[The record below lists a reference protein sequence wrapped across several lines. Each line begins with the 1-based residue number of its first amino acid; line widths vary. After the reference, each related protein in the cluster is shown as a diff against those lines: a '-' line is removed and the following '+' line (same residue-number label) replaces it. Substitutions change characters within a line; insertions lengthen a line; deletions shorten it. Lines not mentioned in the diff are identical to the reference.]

1 MEYFPLLELSEDLQA
16 MVVERVARNSFQD
29 LYRLR
34 ASSRSMKALAEMRRV
49 YHYFDV
55 LSFPWGLI
63 MPSQLLKTCYAENN
77 PSTIYVKGVQFFYS
91 YDEQD
96 YGLSLLKRA
105 ADAGYERAVYTH
117 AMTQAIFYGDAQ
129 YFRRIPRATVDRVG
143 KLVRDAKWGW
153 GLWHTDEFRQIKA
166 MFTSTY
172 VPSFY
177 LCQCANV
184 VDRQCL
190 CLWHIDVTKD
200 DNMCERCFWI
210 KEISLFFRDFEPI
223 SLFRDTSKC

>member
-1 MEYFPLLELSEDLQA
+1 MEYFPLLELPEDLQA

-29 LYRLR
+29 LYILG
-34 ASSRSMKALAEMRRV
+34 ASSRSMKALAEMR
-49 YHYFDV
+49 
-55 LSFPWGLI
+55 G
-63 MPSQLLKTCYAENN
+63 
-77 PSTIYVKGVQFFYS
+77 GVQFFYS

-96 YGLSLLKRA
+96 YGLSLLKRT

-117 AMTQAIFYGDAQ
+117 AMTEAIFYGDTQ

-190 CLWHIDVTKD
+190 CLWHIDVTKG

-223 SLFRDTSKC
+223 SLFRDTSKW

>member
-1 MEYFPLLELSEDLQA
+1 MEYFPLLELPEDLQA

-34 ASSRSMKALAEMRRV
+34 ASSRSMKALAEMRR
-49 YHYFDV
+49 
-55 LSFPWGLI
+55 
-63 MPSQLLKTCYAENN
+63 
-77 PSTIYVKGVQFFYS
+77 GVQFFYS

-117 AMTQAIFYGDAQ
+117 AMTEAIFYGDGQ

-223 SLFRDTSKC
+223 SLFRDTSKW

>member
-1 MEYFPLLELSEDLQA
+1 IEYFPLLELPEDLQA

-34 ASSRSMKALAEMRRV
+34 ASSRSMKALAEMRR
-49 YHYFDV
+49 
-55 LSFPWGLI
+55 
-63 MPSQLLKTCYAENN
+63 
-77 PSTIYVKGVQFFYS
+77 GVQFFYS
-91 YDEQD
+91 YDEQH
-96 YGLSLLKRA
+96 YGLSLIKRA

-166 MFTSTY
+166 TFTSTY

-223 SLFRDTSKC
+223 SLFRDTSKW

>member
-1 MEYFPLLELSEDLQA
+1 MEYFPLLELPEDLQA

-34 ASSRSMKALAEMRRV
+34 ASSRSMKALAEMRR
-49 YHYFDV
+49 
-55 LSFPWGLI
+55 
-63 MPSQLLKTCYAENN
+63 
-77 PSTIYVKGVQFFYS
+77 GVQFFYS

-105 ADAGYERAVYTH
+105 VDAGYERAVYTH
-117 AMTQAIFYGDAQ
+117 AMTEAIFYGDAQ
-129 YFRRIPRATVDRVG
+129 YFWRIPRATVDRVG

-223 SLFRDTSKC
+223 SLFRDTSKW

>member
-1 MEYFPLLELSEDLQA
+1 MEYFPLLELPEDLQA

-34 ASSRSMKALAEMRRV
+34 ASSRSMKALAEMRR
-49 YHYFDV
+49 
-55 LSFPWGLI
+55 
-63 MPSQLLKTCYAENN
+63 
-77 PSTIYVKGVQFFYS
+77 GVQFFYS

-223 SLFRDTSKC
+223 SLFRDTSKW

>member
-1 MEYFPLLELSEDLQA
+1 MEYFPLLELPEDLQA

-34 ASSRSMKALAEMRRV
+34 ASSRSMKALAEMRR
-49 YHYFDV
+49 
-55 LSFPWGLI
+55 
-63 MPSQLLKTCYAENN
+63 
-77 PSTIYVKGVQFFYS
+77 GVQFFYS

-105 ADAGYERAVYTH
+105 AYAGYERAVYTH

-177 LCQCANV
+177 ICQCANV

-223 SLFRDTSKC
+223 SLFRDTSKW

>member
-1 MEYFPLLELSEDLQA
+1 MEYFPLLELLEDLQA

-34 ASSRSMKALAEMRRV
+34 ASSRSMKALAEMRR
-49 YHYFDV
+49 
-55 LSFPWGLI
+55 
-63 MPSQLLKTCYAENN
+63 
-77 PSTIYVKGVQFFYS
+77 GVQFFYS

-96 YGLSLLKRA
+96 YGLSLIKRA

-117 AMTQAIFYGDAQ
+117 AMTQAIFYGYAQ

-153 GLWHTDEFRQIKA
+153 GLWHTDEFHQIKA

-177 LCQCANV
+177 LFQCANV

-223 SLFRDTSKC
+223 SLFRDTSNW

>member
-1 MEYFPLLELSEDLQA
+1 MEYFPLLELSEELQA

-29 LYRLR
+29 LYSLK
-34 ASSRSMKALAEMRRV
+34 ASSRSMKTLAKLRRV
-49 YHYFDV
+49 YHSFDV

-63 MPSQLLKTCYAENN
+63 MSSQLLKTCYAESN
-77 PSTIYVKGVQFFYS
+77 PSTIYIKGVQFFYS

-96 YGLSLLKRA
+96 YGLSLMKRA

-117 AMTQAIFYGDAQ
+117 AMTQAIFYGDSQ
-129 YFRRIPRATVDRVG
+129 YFLRIPRATVDRIG
-143 KLVRDAKWGW
+143 KLARSVKWGW

-166 MFTSTY
+166 LFTSKY
-172 VPSFY
+172 VLSFY
-177 LCQCANV
+177 RCQCANV

-190 CLWHIDVTKD
+190 CMWHIDATKD

-210 KEISLFFRDFEPI
+210 KEISLFLRDFEPI
-223 SLFRDTSKC
+223 SLFRDTSKW

>member
-1 MEYFPLLELSEDLQA
+1 MEYFPLLELPEDLQA

-34 ASSRSMKALAEMRRV
+34 ASSRSMKALAEMRR
-49 YHYFDV
+49 
-55 LSFPWGLI
+55 
-63 MPSQLLKTCYAENN
+63 
-77 PSTIYVKGVQFFYS
+77 GVQFFYS

-96 YGLSLLKRA
+96 YGLSLIKRA

-223 SLFRDTSKC
+223 SLFRDTSKW

>member
-1 MEYFPLLELSEDLQA
+1 MEYFPLLELPEDLQA
-16 MVVERVARNSFQD
+16 MVVELVARNSFQD

-34 ASSRSMKALAEMRRV
+34 ASSRSMKALAEMRR
-49 YHYFDV
+49 
-55 LSFPWGLI
+55 
-63 MPSQLLKTCYAENN
+63 
-77 PSTIYVKGVQFFYS
+77 GVQFFYS

-117 AMTQAIFYGDAQ
+117 AMTEAIFYGDAQ

-190 CLWHIDVTKD
+190 CPWHIDVTKD

-223 SLFRDTSKC
+223 SLFRDTSKW

>member
-1 MEYFPLLELSEDLQA
+1 MEYFPLLELPEDLQA

-34 ASSRSMKALAEMRRV
+34 ASSRSMKALAEMRR
-49 YHYFDV
+49 
-55 LSFPWGLI
+55 
-63 MPSQLLKTCYAENN
+63 
-77 PSTIYVKGVQFFYS
+77 GVQFFYS

-96 YGLSLLKRA
+96 YGLSLIKRA

-223 SLFRDTSKC
+223 SLFKDTSKW

>member
-1 MEYFPLLELSEDLQA
+1 MEYFPLLELPEDLQA

-34 ASSRSMKALAEMRRV
+34 ASSRSMKALAEMRR
-49 YHYFDV
+49 
-55 LSFPWGLI
+55 
-63 MPSQLLKTCYAENN
+63 
-77 PSTIYVKGVQFFYS
+77 GVQFFYS

-143 KLVRDAKWGW
+143 KLVRDAKWEW

-172 VPSFY
+172 VLSFY

-223 SLFRDTSKC
+223 SLFRDTSKW

>member
-34 ASSRSMKALAEMRRV
+34 ASSRSMKALAEMRR
-49 YHYFDV
+49 
-55 LSFPWGLI
+55 GI
-63 MPSQLLKTCYAENN
+63 
-77 PSTIYVKGVQFFYS
+77 QFFYS

-105 ADAGYERAVYTH
+105 ADAGYKRAVYTH

-129 YFRRIPRATVDRVG
+129 YFRRIPRVTVDRVG

-223 SLFRDTSKC
+223 SLFRDTSKW

>member
-1 MEYFPLLELSEDLQA
+1 MEYFPLLELPEDLQA

-29 LYRLR
+29 LYRLG
-34 ASSRSMKALAEMRRV
+34 ASSGSMKALAR
-49 YHYFDV
+49 D
-55 LSFPWGLI
+55 
-63 MPSQLLKTCYAENN
+63 A
-77 PSTIYVKGVQFFYS
+77 TIYVKGVQFFYS

-96 YGLSLLKRA
+96 YGLSLIKRA

-223 SLFRDTSKC
+223 SLFRDTSNW

>member
-1 MEYFPLLELSEDLQA
+1 MEYFPLLELPEDLQA

-34 ASSRSMKALAEMRRV
+34 ASSRSMKALAEMRR
-49 YHYFDV
+49 
-55 LSFPWGLI
+55 
-63 MPSQLLKTCYAENN
+63 
-77 PSTIYVKGVQFFYS
+77 GVQFFYS

-96 YGLSLLKRA
+96 YGLSLIKRA

-153 GLWHTDEFRQIKA
+153 GLWHTDEFRQIMA

-223 SLFRDTSKC
+223 SLFRDTSKW

>member
-1 MEYFPLLELSEDLQA
+1 MEYFPLLELPEDLQA

-34 ASSRSMKALAEMRRV
+34 ASSRSMKALAEMRR
-49 YHYFDV
+49 
-55 LSFPWGLI
+55 
-63 MPSQLLKTCYAENN
+63 
-77 PSTIYVKGVQFFYS
+77 GVQFFYS

-96 YGLSLLKRA
+96 YGLSLIKRA

-153 GLWHTDEFRQIKA
+153 SLWHTDEFRQIKA

-223 SLFRDTSKC
+223 SLFRDTSNW

>member
-1 MEYFPLLELSEDLQA
+1 MEYFPLLELPEDLQA

-34 ASSRSMKALAEMRRV
+34 ASSRSMKALAEMRR
-49 YHYFDV
+49 
-55 LSFPWGLI
+55 
-63 MPSQLLKTCYAENN
+63 
-77 PSTIYVKGVQFFYS
+77 GVQFFYS

-117 AMTQAIFYGDAQ
+117 AMTEAIFYGDAQ
-129 YFRRIPRATVDRVG
+129 YFWRIPRATVDRVG

-153 GLWHTDEFRQIKA
+153 GLWHTDEYRQIKA

-210 KEISLFFRDFEPI
+210 KEISLFFRDQTP
-223 SLFRDTSKC
+223 

>member
-1 MEYFPLLELSEDLQA
+1 MEYFPLLELPEDLQA

-34 ASSRSMKALAEMRRV
+34 ASSRSMKALAEMRR
-49 YHYFDV
+49 
-55 LSFPWGLI
+55 
-63 MPSQLLKTCYAENN
+63 
-77 PSTIYVKGVQFFYS
+77 GVQFFYS

-96 YGLSLLKRA
+96 YGLSLIKRA

-210 KEISLFFRDFEPI
+210 KEISLFYRDFEPI
-223 SLFRDTSKC
+223 SLFKDTSKW

>member
-1 MEYFPLLELSEDLQA
+1 MEYFPLLELPEDLQT

-34 ASSRSMKALAEMRRV
+34 ASSRSMKALAEMRR
-49 YHYFDV
+49 
-55 LSFPWGLI
+55 
-63 MPSQLLKTCYAENN
+63 
-77 PSTIYVKGVQFFYS
+77 GVQFFYS

-105 ADAGYERAVYTH
+105 ADAGYERAGYTH

-129 YFRRIPRATVDRVG
+129 YFWRIPRATVDRVG

-153 GLWHTDEFRQIKA
+153 GLWHTDAFRQIKA

-177 LCQCANV
+177 LCQCENV

-223 SLFRDTSKC
+223 SLFRDTSKW

>member
-1 MEYFPLLELSEDLQA
+1 MEYFPLLELPEDLQA

-34 ASSRSMKALAEMRRV
+34 ASSRSMKALAEMRR
-49 YHYFDV
+49 
-55 LSFPWGLI
+55 
-63 MPSQLLKTCYAENN
+63 
-77 PSTIYVKGVQFFYS
+77 GVQFFYS

-117 AMTQAIFYGDAQ
+117 AMTEAIFYGDAQ
-129 YFRRIPRATVDRVG
+129 YFWRIPRATVDRVG

-223 SLFRDTSKC
+223 SLFRDTSKW